1 MKQLKF
7 KIKVN
12 APKEKVW
19 DSLWQ
24 DANYRKWTSAFAEGS
39 HAVSDWN
46 EGSKILFLGDKNSG
60 MHSIIEKK
68 IPHQQ
73 MTFKHMG
80 EVKDG
85 IETTSDWAGSKE
97 SYVLSETNGVTE
109 LNVELDSTEEFQ
121 DYFNETFP
129 KALELV
135 KQISEK

>member
-1 MKQLKF
+1 MKSLKF

-46 EGSKILFLGDKNSG
+46 EGSKILFLGNENSG
-60 MHSIIEKK
+60 MYSIIEKK
-68 IPHQQ
+68 ILNQE
-73 MTFKHMG
+73 MIFKHMG

-97 SYVLSETNGVTE
+97 SYLLSETNGVTE
-109 LNVELDSTEEFQ
+109 LNVELDSTDEFQ